1 MFSPS
6 HRFTLPAFLSAALAL
21 GACSALVDTKT
32 EQCQNDEDCKTLAGG
47 GSTSTCDPNRHVCV
61 GRVEGGMDQPTGP
74 KCARHQDCGE
84 GGYCLPGAN
93 RTCKTLLTPE
103 CTEVFPT
110 NALSQDNVVLVG
122 LMAALTDNRE
132 YGLPHKIGAQVALDD
147 IGRYGGLPALSAG
160 GQPRRL
166 AALICDQKMDAA
178 RHLVGLRVPAIIG
191 ASTSGVTID
200 VLGDVTQPA
209 GVLLFSPAATSP
221 ALNRPDEGLF
231 WRTVPADD
239 QQMNA
244 MRLIYAQVEKAVRAT
259 IPEGGSPGPT
269 EPLRLLMLNKD
280 DAAGTS
286 LRAAALAQPLGS
298 PAPIITPIEY
308 EGGDANTPPASPA
321 DWEVIVGKLLAA
333 KPHIVMPLGTTEFV
347 ELALRRIE
355 MLWQVS
361 PTNPRPWY
369 VMPEGNKTELIS
381 KLAGELPLNGLGQ
394 RVIGTAPG
402 ARRGAGWQSFA
413 STYQIFTKTTEEP
426 GNLSEFAYDAVF
438 MLGYAIGF
446 ASGAD
451 ATANPMGASAS
462 VLTGAKLRDG
472 LSKMTCKGMGTSR
485 LPAGGGDFSTWFTRA
500 AAPNNCLDFD
510 GASGPV
516 DFDENGETK
525 NNFALWCATSEATP
539 RLVSISTYYNYDFD
553 NGPGKSRGALVDD
566 TNLPTMLDLSKPGWC
581 KPRG

>member
-1 MFSPS
+1 MFSAS
-6 HRFTLPAFLSAALAL
+6 HRLTRCASFAATLAL
-21 GACSALVDTKT
+21 GACSALVDTETK
-32 EQCQNDEDCKTLAGG
+32 QCQRNEDCATLSGG
-47 GSTSTCDPNRHVCV
+47 GQTTMCENNVCV
-61 GRVEGGMDQPTGP
+61 GRVAGGGMDKPTGP
-74 KCARHQDCGE
+74 KCSRHQDCGD
-84 GGYCLPGAN
+84 GGYCLSGAT
-93 RTCKTLLTPE
+93 RTCEPLFTPE

-110 NALSQDNVVLVG
+110 NALAQDNVVLVG

-132 YGLPHKIGAQVALDD
+132 YGLPHKIGAQVALDA
-147 IGRYGGLPALSAG
+147 IGRYGGLPALAAG
-160 GQPRRL
+160 EQPRRL
-166 AALICDQKMDAA
+166 AALICDQKVDAA
-178 RHLVGLRVPAIIG
+178 KHLVDLKVPAIIG
-191 ASTSGVTID
+191 ASTSGATID
-200 VLGDVTQPA
+200 VLGGVTQPA

-244 MRLIYAQVEKAVRAT
+244 MRLIYTQVEKAVRAT
-259 IPEGGSPGPT
+259 VHEGGAPGPT
-269 EPLRLLMLNKD
+269 EPLRLFMLNKD

-286 LRAAALAQPLGS
+286 LRAAALARPLGS
-298 PAPIITPIEY
+298 PAPIITPVEY

-355 MLWQVS
+355 TQWQVS

-381 KLAGELPLNGLGQ
+381 KLASELPLNGLGQ

-402 ARRGAGWQSFA
+402 ARRGPGWQSFA
-413 STYQIFTKTTEEP
+413 STYQIFTNTTEEP

-451 ATANPMGASAS
+451 ASTNLMGAS

-472 LSKMTCKGMGTSR
+472 LSKQTCKGTGTMR
-485 LPAGGGDFSTWFTRA
+485 LPAAADEFSTWFTRA
-500 AAPNNCLDFD
+500 AAPSACLDFD

-525 NNFALWCATSEATP
+525 NNFSIWCTTGESPA
-539 RLVSISTYYNYDFD
+539 RLVSLSAYYNYDYD
-553 NGPGKSRGALVDD
+553 NGAQQPRGALVDELD
-566 TNLPTMLDLSKPGWC
+566 RPAVLDLSKPGWC
-581 KPRG
+581 KPRI